1 MSQIIKP
8 IRVLILDHHTMVR
21 EGLRLLLER
30 SERIQVVGEAG
41 TSEEALSLVN
51 EQRPDIILLELNLD
65 GELNTEI
72 ISQLIAAA
80 ERARLLVVTGI
91 DEERIHQLAV
101 QLGAMGIIRKTQPS
115 KVLIKAV
122 EKVNAGEVWIDR
134 SMMANVLTQL
144 SHIRTYGEDD
154 GETQKIESLS
164 GRELEVV
171 ALIGE
176 GLKNKEI
183 ARRLTISETTVRH
196 HLTSVYRK
204 LDVSD
209 RLELAIY
216 AYRNSLADPPH

>member
-1 MSQIIKP
+1 MSQLLRP
-8 IRVLILDHHTMVR
+8 IRVLILDHHTMAR
-21 EGLRLLLER
+21 EGLRVVLER
-30 SERIQVVGEAG
+30 NDRIQVVGEAG
-41 TSEEALSLVN
+41 ASEDALALVA

-65 GELNTEI
+65 GELNTDI
-72 ISQLIAAA
+72 ISHLIAAA
-80 ERARLLVVTGI
+80 GGGRLLVVTGI
-91 DEERIHQLAV
+91 DEDRIHQLAV
-101 QLGAMGIIRKTQPS
+101 QMGAMGIIQKTQS
-115 KVLIKAV
+115 CIVLIKAI

-134 SMMANVLTQL
+134 SMMANVLTQM
-144 SHIRTYGEDD
+144 SHIRTQGEDD
-154 GETQKIESLS
+154 GETHKIESLS

-183 ARRLTISETTVRH
+183 AKRLTISETTVRH